1 MPLLCQPDFFFFLKE
16 KYKRFQ
22 KWCAAHVTSA
32 HLLKQRGHLT
42 DQTRAGALHLTPVPV
57 GEEEVSQKRRV
68 GEGLDD
74 AVHEAGVS
82 QVDQPPQPWAE

>member
-1 MPLLCQPDFFFFLKE
+1 M
-16 KYKRFQ
+16 KYLYAF
-22 KWCAAHVTSA
+22 
-32 HLLKQRGHLT
+32 RGLVV
-42 DQTRAGALHLTPVPV
+42 VPV